1 MVRDDMTPNKNWSA
15 LKKTITAVLCLLLA
29 ADVALVFF
37 LWHGGRQGPA
47 SQRAHLE
54 RLTLEAKLL
63 KADVQRGEK
72 IRASLPQVGKDCD
85 GFYQGSFLPS
95 DTGYSAIVADLSEI
109 TRKAGLKTA
118 GVAFQQKVL
127 KDHGVTQISMKT
139 TVEGD
144 YPSLIQF
151 NNALERSKYFY
162 LLDNLTLASAGS
174 TPGIKLNL
182 DLRTF
187 FRT

>member
-1 MVRDDMTPNKNWSA
+1 MTPNKNWNA
-15 LKKTITAVLCLLLA
+15 LKKTITAILCLLLA
-29 ADVALVFF
+29 ADIALAFF

-47 SQRAHLE
+47 AQRAQLE

-85 GFYQGSFLPS
+85 GFYQGSFLAA
-95 DTGYSAIVADLSEI
+95 DAGYSAIVADLTEI
-109 TRKAGLKTA
+109 THKAGLKST

-127 KDHGVTQISMKT
+127 KDHGVTQISMRT

-144 YPSLIQF
+144 YPSIIQF
-151 NNALERSKYFY
+151 INALERSKNFY
-162 LLDNLTLASAGS
+162 LLDNLSLASGGS

-182 DLRTF
+182 DLRTY

>member
-1 MVRDDMTPNKNWSA
+1 MTPNKNWSA
-15 LKKTITAVLCLLLA
+15 LKKTITTALCLLLG
-29 ADVALVFF
+29 ADLALAFF
-37 LWHGGRQGPA
+37 LWHGGRQGPI
-47 SQRAHLE
+47 SQRAQLDHLV
-54 RLTLEAKLL
+54 LQAKLL

-85 GFYQGSFLPS
+85 GFYHESFLPAS
-95 DTGYSAIVADLSEI
+95 AGYSAIVADLSEI
-109 TRKAGLKTA
+109 TQKAGLKTT
-118 GVAFQQKVL
+118 GVTFQQKEM

-144 YPSLIQF
+144 YPSIIQF
-151 NNALERSKYFY
+151 INALERSNNFY
-162 LLDNLTLASAGS
+162 LLDNLSLASGGS

-182 DLRTF
+182 ELRTY

>member
-1 MVRDDMTPNKNWSA
+1 MTPNKNWSA
-15 LKKTITAVLCLLLA
+15 LKKTVWTALCVLLA
-29 ADVALVFF
+29 ADLALAFF

-47 SQRAHLE
+47 SQHAELE
-54 RLTLEAKLL
+54 RLVLEAKLL

-85 GFYQGSFLPS
+85 GFYHESFLPAS
-95 DTGYSAIVADLSEI
+95 AGYSAIVADLSDI
-109 TRKAGLKTA
+109 THKAGLKTA
-118 GVAFQQKVL
+118 GVTFQQKEM

-144 YPSLIQF
+144 YPSIIQF
-151 NNALERSKYFY
+151 INALERSKNFY
-162 LLDNLTLASAGS
+162 LLDNLSLASGGS
-174 TPGIKLNL
+174 TAGIKLNL
-182 DLRTF
+182 ELRTY